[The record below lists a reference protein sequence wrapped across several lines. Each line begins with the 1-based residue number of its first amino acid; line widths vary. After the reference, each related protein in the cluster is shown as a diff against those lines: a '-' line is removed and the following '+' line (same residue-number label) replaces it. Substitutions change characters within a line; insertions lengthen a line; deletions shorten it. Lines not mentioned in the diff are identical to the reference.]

1 MADYLVNMIPNHIHE
16 TVRISQNDIGRQFSI
31 NLMNDDRSAYTIPS
45 GATVKLQGTKPSG
58 LGFTVTGTYSGS
70 VVTFS
75 TTAEMSDENGI
86 ADSEIVITSGNN
98 VIGSSNINIYCERNP
113 HPDGTIDSTAEPV
126 INQITA
132 LVNRAETAA
141 DNAEDAADRAAAI
154 SATWGDVEDTLDR
167 AQEMAEQAE
176 ETIEQFADVTA
187 SATTLSAG
195 AQATASY
202 DNGHFTFGIPTGAQ
216 GPQGSKGDKGDTG
229 DTGATPNITVG
240 NVSSGTTA
248 SVTKRGTTANAIF
261 DFVMPI
267 YQLTVSDK
275 TDITNMVLAELEDA
289 ETTGM

>member
-1 MADYLVNMIPNHIHE
+1 MADYIVNMTPNYIHE
-16 TVRISQNDIGRQFSI
+16 TIRISQNDVGRQFSI
-31 NLMNDDRSAYTIPS
+31 NLMNEDRTAYSIPS
-45 GATVKLQGTKPSG
+45 GATVKLTGTKPSG
-58 LGFTVTGTYSGS
+58 LGFTVTGSYSGS

-75 TTAEMSDENGI
+75 TTAEMSDEDGM
-86 ADSEIVITSGNN
+86 AVCEVSITSGNTK
-98 VIGSSNINIYCERNP
+98 IGSANINLFCERNP
-113 HPDGTIDSTAEPV
+113 HPAGTIDSTAEPV

-141 DNAEDAADRAAAI
+141 DSAEASEQRIDNALEQFD
-154 SATWGDVEDTLDR
+154 DVEDILDR
-167 AQEMAEQAE
+167 AQAMAQQAE
-176 ETIEQFADVTA
+176 ETIEQFAEVTA
-187 SATTLSAG
+187 TATTLSAG

-216 GPQGSKGDKGDTG
+216 GPQGSKGDTG

-240 NVSSGTTA
+240 NVSSGATP

-261 DFVMPI
+261 DFVFPI
-267 YQLTVSDK
+267 YQLTTSDK